1 MMPAMAPPSTIETS
15 TIVAVATPSGAG
27 GIGIIRLSGPNSVS
41 VARTLFRSNPPLG
54 KRPRYVEYGSILDEN
69 GAELDSGL
77 AWVLKAPRSYT
88 GEDTVEIS
96 AHASAVVLSSVVEA
110 AIAAGATL
118 ARPGEFTRRAFVNGR
133 MDLLQ
138 AEAVIDLIQ
147 AGSKHAMQNSYGHTS
162 GRLSQLVGT
171 LKCHVVRALAFLEVN
186 LDFAQEGDG
195 HVRTEQIFQELD
207 PAISLSHQLL
217 ETFAGGRRRQQ
228 GFSVALIGRP
238 NVGKSTLFNALLGE
252 DRAIVTHTP
261 GTTRDVIEGQVVW
274 GGDLVRLRDTAGLRT
289 ASGAV
294 EVEGMRRTR
303 QEANDADLVLIV
315 TDSSRPWSERD
326 EELLTLAG
334 GGSFLIIRNKID
346 MPCKQRIPDT
356 VSEHVLTFSISAV
369 LRTGHRDLK
378 GAITRFLP
386 KARTVEGVGLIR
398 QRHASLIE
406 RVHSACQDSY
416 RMLAEGDMTECVAA
430 ELHAALS
437 HCGEL
442 LGENVDEAVLDDI
455 FSEFCI
461 GK

>member
-1 MMPAMAPPSTIETS
+1 MARCSTIKTS

-27 GIGIIRLSGPNSVS
+27 GIGIIRLSGPDSVS

-54 KRPRYVEYGSILDEN
+54 ARPRYVEYGRILDEN
-69 GAELDSGL
+69 GADLDSGL
-77 AWVLKAPRSYT
+77 AWVLKAPGSYT

-96 AHASAVVLSSVVEA
+96 AHASVVVLNSVVEA
-110 AIAAGATL
+110 AIAVGAAL

-147 AGSKHAMQNSYGHTS
+147 AGSKHALQNSYGHTS
-162 GRLSQLVGT
+162 GRLSKLVGT
-171 LKCHVVRALAFLEVN
+171 LKGQVVRALALLEVN
-186 LDFAQEGDG
+186 LDFAQEEDG
-195 HVRTEQIFQELD
+195 HVRTEQIFRELD
-207 PAISLSHQLL
+207 AAISLSHQLH
-217 ETFAGGRRRQQ
+217 ETFAGSSRRQQ
-228 GFSVALIGRP
+228 GYSVALIGRP

-274 GGDLVRLRDTAGLRT
+274 GGDMVRLRDTAGLRA

-303 QEANDADLVLIV
+303 QEANDADLVLVV
-315 TDSSRPWSERD
+315 TDYSRPWSEAD
-326 EELLTLAG
+326 EELLTLPA
-334 GGSFLIIRNKID
+334 GGSFLVVRNKID
-346 MPCKQRIPDT
+346 MPCKQRIPEV
-356 VSEHVLTFSISAV
+356 VSERVVTISTSAV
-369 LRTGHRDLK
+369 GRTGLWDLK
-378 GAITRFLP
+378 GAIMSLLP
-386 KARTVEGVGLIR
+386 KARTVEGVGLTR
-398 QRHASLIE
+398 QRHATHIE
-406 RVHSACQDSY
+406 RVNLACQDSHK
-416 RMLAEGDMTECVAA
+416 MLAEGDMAECVAA

-437 HCGEL
+437 HCGDL